1 MSDYATLE
9 KLLRIQQ
16 VRSRDPLQSEYQH
29 LLMAARGQTRV
40 LTDDP
45 ADLLTSDGATQTIA
59 VYGINMAAGG
69 AMVGGLA
76 DVVISALVDQ
86 DLLADIT
93 SVELDGTAA
102 VAITAD
108 GLDKEVAL
116 CLVIVNGALALRGV
130 FSAEAATGT
139 AVPPT
144 PAQCRA
150 ALKAAAEA
158 NYNDAGLGM
167 IVARLKVV
175 RTAVDTITMVHATS
189 ATSDSLAAERAAG
202 ALA

>member
-9 KLLRIQQ
+9 KLLRIEQA
-16 VRSRDPLQSEYQH
+16 RSREPAQSRYNM
-29 LLMAARGQTRV
+29 LLAGARGQTRV

-45 ADLLTSDGATQTIA
+45 ADFLTTSGTLTIA
-59 VYGINMAAGG
+59 SYGISMAAGG
-69 AMVGGLA
+69 AVVGGLA
-76 DVVISALVDQ
+76 DVVIAALVDQ

-93 SVELDGTAA
+93 CVELDGTAA

-130 FSAEAATGT
+130 FSAEAAVGT

-158 NYNDAGLGM
+158 NYADSGLGM
-167 IVARLKVV
+167 VVARIKIV
-175 RTAVDTITMVHATS
+175 RSAVDTVTMVHTS
-189 ATSDSLAAERAAG
+189 AATDDGLAGERAAG